1 MKVPTQHS
9 IYLTLKKD
17 QNLSKNLMLK
27 NPAKDQALKCRSNDL
42 MTVLNWTFPASFTS
56 LLSLRCNKIVIKIWM
71 GENQGTSGVRSDH
84 STNRATATRPDPWSS
99 LAEGDE
105 QLDWPNSQTTL
116 ELCHACVALI
126 FRV

>member
-1 MKVPTQHS
+1 MNESSHPTLDLSHVKKGPKFVKKFDAQKS
-9 IYLTLKKD
+9 CKRSGSEVSLK
-17 QNLSKNLMLK
+17 
-27 NPAKDQALKCRSNDL
+27 RSNDGFKL
-42 MTVLNWTFPASFTS
+42 DISGLFYFIT
-56 LLSLRCNKIVIKIWM
+56 VIKIWM
-71 GENQGTSGVRSDH
+71 GENQGTSGVRSDR